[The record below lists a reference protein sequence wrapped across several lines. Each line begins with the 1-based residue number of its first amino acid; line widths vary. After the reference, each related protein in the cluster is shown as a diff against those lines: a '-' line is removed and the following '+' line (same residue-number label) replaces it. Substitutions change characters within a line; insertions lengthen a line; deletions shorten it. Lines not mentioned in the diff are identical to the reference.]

1 MSKGLLIVV
10 SGPSGVGKRTV
21 FNYFIKREDLNLT
34 FSISMTT
41 RPKREGEIDKKDYYF
56 VNDAT
61 FNKAIK
67 EGALVE
73 WAEFVGRK
81 YGTPWAPIE
90 KQRLAGKN
98 VILEIEVLGALQLME
113 RFKDII
119 TVFLVPP
126 SIAEL
131 ERRLRVRNTE
141 TDAIIK
147 QRIAR
152 ATQEIKEKDK
162 YGYVVVN
169 DTAERAA
176 EEIAFIIKKEINAN
190 K

>member
-10 SGPSGVGKRTV
+10 SGPSGVGKKTV
-21 FNYFIKREDLNLT
+21 FNHFIDNKDLNLT
-34 FSISMTT
+34 LSVSMTT
-41 RPKREGEIDKKDYYF
+41 RPKRVNEVNGEDYIF
-56 VNDAT
+56 VSDLA
-61 FNKAIK
+61 FKKAIK

-73 WAEFVGRK
+73 WAEFVGCK

-90 KQRLAGKN
+90 KQRVAGKN

-119 TVFLVPP
+119 TIFLVPP
-126 SIAEL
+126 SIQEL
-131 ERRLRVRNTE
+131 ERRLRERNTE
-141 TDAIIK
+141 TDEIIK

-152 ATQEIKEKDK
+152 ATQEIKEQDK
-162 YGYVVVN
+162 YGYVVIN

-176 EEIAFIIKKEINAN
+176 SEISFIIKKEINGS